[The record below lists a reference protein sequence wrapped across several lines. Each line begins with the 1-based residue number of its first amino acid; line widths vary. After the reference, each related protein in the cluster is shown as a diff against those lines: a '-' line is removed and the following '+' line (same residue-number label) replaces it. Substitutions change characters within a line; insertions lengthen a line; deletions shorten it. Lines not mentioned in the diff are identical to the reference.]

1 MPVKNQRN
9 TISSASTVMKTIYIL
24 LCSASCAVAQTV
36 FSTDFNGTIPSSID
50 TGTAALTGVQGFAGL
65 GPSGNQFGGNFLRS
79 PTANTVKLHLTALP
93 PHTAVSVKFL
103 LASIDSLDGEGSYPS
118 GDYFNIKLDGV
129 TIFRESLANAL
140 TSQIQSYIPAPGA
153 ELARRQNLGFSVG
166 SYYQDSAYHFGL
178 EPRLQNIPHSSPT
191 LILEFIIE
199 GVGAQDLNDESWAVD
214 NLTLTV
220 TNGATSQ
227 NSRLTDYKVTYPLGN
242 TPRFTG
248 ILHGAIPSAT
258 ATLQS
263 STDLGNADA
272 WSNLTALP
280 VNING
285 SASFTEI
292 PDPSAAG
299 SPRNFY
305 RVITVGP

>member
-1 MPVKNQRN
+1 
-9 TISSASTVMKTIYIL
+9 MKTIL
-24 LCSASCAVAQTV
+24 AFLCLASCVVAQTV
-36 FSTDFNGTIPSSID
+36 FTTDFNSTIPRSID
-50 TGTAALTGVQGFAGL
+50 TGTATLTEVQGFAGL

-103 LASIDSLDGEGSYPS
+103 LAAIDSLDGEGSYPS

-129 TIFRESLANAL
+129 TIFRESLANAIS
-140 TSQIQSYIPAPGA
+140 SQIQSYVPAPGA
-153 ELARRQNLGFSVG
+153 ELARWQNLGFSVG
-166 SYYQDSAYHFGL
+166 YYYQDSAYHFGL
-178 EPRLQNIPHSSPT
+178 EPRLQNIPHISPT

-199 GVGAQDLNDESWAVD
+199 GVGVQDLNDESWAVD

-220 TNGATSQ
+220 TNGITSQ
-227 NSRLTDYKVTYPLGN
+227 NSRLANYKVTYPLGN

-248 ILHGAIPSAT
+248 ILHGAIPLAT

-263 STDLGNADA
+263 STDLGNADS
-272 WSNLTALP
+272 WSDLTALP
-280 VNING
+280 VNVNG

-305 RVITVGP
+305 RVMTVGP